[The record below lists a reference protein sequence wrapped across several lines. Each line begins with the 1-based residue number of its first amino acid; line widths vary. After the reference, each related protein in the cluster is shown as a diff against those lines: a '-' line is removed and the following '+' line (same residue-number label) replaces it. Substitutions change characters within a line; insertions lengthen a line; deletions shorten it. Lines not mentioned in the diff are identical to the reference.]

1 MVNLRQQPSVLKWAL
16 WISQPT
22 TETSSSL
29 CGIQLDKKSSEV
41 WGMVIT
47 LEPELDLSSSRWTR
61 EPPTK
66 MFPLGFAILFAFA
79 KTSLLSLSEQR
90 PISRYN
96 EINIITVNSS
106 ELFSLSQERKVKT
119 AAVTFHRKKG
129 LQYYEISSK
138 SNYNVDKP
146 MLSGLRKITG

>member
-1 MVNLRQQPSVLKWAL
+1 
-16 WISQPT
+16 
-22 TETSSSL
+22 
-29 CGIQLDKKSSEV
+29 
-41 WGMVIT
+41 MVIT

-106 ELFSLSQERKVKT
+106 ELFSLSQERKSEDRCRNLPSQEGPPV
-119 AAVTFHRKKG
+119 
-129 LQYYEISSK
+129 
-138 SNYNVDKP
+138 
-146 MLSGLRKITG
+146 LRDFF

>member
-1 MVNLRQQPSVLKWAL
+1 
-16 WISQPT
+16 
-22 TETSSSL
+22 
-29 CGIQLDKKSSEV
+29 
-41 WGMVIT
+41 MVIT